1 MRSPEA
7 ARSITPE
14 RLASA
19 SGTLSAATVTPAP
32 VAMCCPTI
40 CAGSMR

>member
-1 MRSPEA
+1 MRSPAA

-19 SGTLSAATVTPAP
+19 SGTCSAATVTEAP
-32 VAMCCPTI
+32 VAMCCATI
-40 CAGSMR
+40 CSGSMR